1 MSITNETLQ
10 QHLKDPAVFCC
21 RRQKGLIIGAAD
33 LEDPTLL
40 EELAQS
46 GVLEMTDDG
55 LTIEQVIGR
64 TLQRDVDAL
73 TSITADMLD
82 GVNEP
87 AAAPEKKPDAAAG
100 TAPVSETKKTEREL
114 CSNMSEKTIH
124 VEIERL
130 ENLKNLTLDIPV
142 SALGGVAGVCEAAAP
157 VAEPRINKTLKR
169 KHFAVKDAVIGD
181 KFAFENGIL
190 TLDGNVIEEAMAAN
204 TLVKSLTMDV
214 IRPDERH
221 VYTDS
226 IMDVCPIA
234 TKVEGELGNG
244 LTHIMDGVVFML
256 TGVDEDGVQV
266 HEFGSS
272 EGWLDE
278 HMVAGR
284 AGNADPDEIIIRVHA
299 VVQKGTGMER
309 RGPVAAHTCQDV
321 IIQKVRDVLKTT
333 KEPVASEDDFTEIRN
348 TGKPR
353 VVLVKEIMGQGAM
366 HDNVIYPT
374 EPAGVE
380 GGRMN
385 VDLGNIPVIMTPNVV
400 IDGGIHALTC
410 IGPGSKEMTRHY
422 FREPIMHRLV
432 NDDELELAAVIFIG
446 SPQVTSEKFY
456 VSKLLGTMVEALDV
470 DGAIVTTEGD
480 GNNHIDFASHIE
492 EIGKRGIP
500 VVGVTWSAYM
510 GQLVVGNKYMDA
522 MIETNKDPGGVEV
535 PMVSY
540 NNITDDDAK
549 RAILM
554 LKTKMM
560 GIAIGATP
568 FGNLWKYDPSHKV
581 QSANQELADQVYD

>member
-1 MSITNETLQ
+1 MSITKETLQ
-10 QHLKDPAVFCC
+10 EHLKDPAVFCC
-21 RRQKGLIIGAAD
+21 RRQAGLVIGAAD

-40 EELAQS
+40 EELAQT
-46 GVLEMTDDG
+46 GVLEMTDNG

-82 GVNEP
+82 GVNKP
-87 AAAPEKKPDAAAG
+87 AGPEKKPAAA
-100 TAPVSETKKTEREL
+100 APAAAETKKTESVRYTD
-114 CSNMSEKTIH
+114 MSDKTIH

-130 ENLKNLTLDIPV
+130 ENLKNLSLDIPV
-142 SALGGVAGVCEAAAP
+142 TTLAGTGTIVEAVAPA
-157 VAEPRINKTLKR
+157 AEPKINKTLIR

-181 KFAFENGIL
+181 KFSFENGVL
-190 TLDGNVIEEAMAAN
+190 TLDGGVIEEAMSAN
-204 TLVKSLTMDV
+204 SLVKSLTMDV
-214 IRPDERH
+214 IRPNERH
-221 VYTDS
+221 IYTET

-244 LTHIMDGVVFML
+244 VTHILDGVVFML

-278 HMVAGR
+278 HMVNEYR
-284 AGNADPDEIIIRVHA
+284 AGNADADEIIIRVHA

-309 RGPVAAHTCQDV
+309 RGPVAAHTCEDV
-321 IIQKVRDVLKTT
+321 IIQKVRNILKTT
-333 KEPVASEDDFTEIRN
+333 KEPIVAEDDFTEIRN

-366 HDNVIYPT
+366 HDNVIYPD
-374 EPAGVE
+374 EPAGVA

-385 VDLGNIPVIMTPNVV
+385 VDLGNVPVIMTPNVV
-400 IDGGIHALTC
+400 IDGGIHALCC

-422 FREPIMHRLV
+422 FREPIMHRLI
-432 NDDELELAAVIFIG
+432 NDDELELAAVIFVG

-456 VSKLLGTMVEALDV
+456 VSKLLGTMVECLDV

-522 MIETNKDPGGVEV
+522 MIETNKHPGGVEV
-535 PMVSY
+535 PYVSY

-560 GIAIGATP
+560 GIQIGKTP
-568 FGNLWKYDPSHKV
+568 FGNLWKWDPSHEV
-581 QSANQELADQVYD
+581 QSSNQEIADPVY

>member
-21 RRQKGLIIGAAD
+21 RRQKGLVIGAAD

-40 EELAQS
+40 DELAET
-46 GVLEMTDDG
+46 GVLQITGEG

-82 GVNEP
+82 GVNQP
-87 AAAPEKKPDAAAG
+87 AAAEKEQPPA
-100 TAPVSETKKTEREL
+100 VSETKKTESERY
-114 CSNMSEKTIH
+114 SNMSEKTIH
-124 VEIERL
+124 VAIERL

-142 SALGGVAGVCEAAAP
+142 SALGGAGAVCEAAAP
-157 VAEPRINKTLKR
+157 VGEPKINKTLIR
-169 KHFAVKDAVIGD
+169 KHFAVKDAVIAD
-181 KFAFENGIL
+181 HFSFENGVL
-190 TLDGNVIEEAMAAN
+190 TLDGGVIEEAMAAN
-204 TLVKSLTMDV
+204 DLVKSLTMDV
-214 IRPDERH
+214 IRPNERH
-221 VYTDS
+221 IYTET
-226 IMDVCPIA
+226 IMDVVPIA

-278 HMVAGR
+278 HMVNEYR
-284 AGNADPDEIIIRVHA
+284 AGNADVDEIIIRVHA

-333 KEPVASEDDFTEIRN
+333 KEPVVSQDDFTEVRN

-385 VDLGNIPVIMTPNVV
+385 VDLGNVPVIMTPNVV
-400 IDGGIHALTC
+400 IDGGIHALCC

-422 FREPIMHRLV
+422 FREPIMHRLIH
-432 NDDELELAAVIFIG
+432 DEELELAAVIFVG

-456 VSKLLGTMVEALDV
+456 VSKLLGTMVECLDV

-522 MIETNKDPGGVEV
+522 MVETNKHPGGVEV
-535 PMVSY
+535 PYVSY

-560 GIAIGATP
+560 GIEIGKTP
-568 FGNLWKYDPSHKV
+568 FGNLWKYEPSHAV
-581 QSANQELADQVYD
+581 QTGNQELADPVYD